1 MPPPYTLRAARVAEV
16 PRLREIEVLAG
27 EAFRALGMDLVAD
40 DPPPDAAEYERLVDG
55 GRAWVVTD
63 EADLAVAYS
72 VAEEVDG
79 RAHVEQVS
87 VDPAHA
93 RQGLGRDL
101 VEEIARWGVAQGLAE
116 ASLRTFRDVPWNA
129 PYYERLGFRVL
140 SPDELGPGLAR
151 LGEIERERGL
161 DRWPRVAMVR
171 VLNRGR

>member
-1 MPPPYTLRAARVAEV
+1 VADV

-101 VEEIARWGVAQGLAE
+101 VEEIAR
-116 ASLRTFRDVPWNA
+116 
-129 PYYERLGFRVL
+129 
-140 SPDELGPGLAR
+140 
-151 LGEIERERGL
+151 ERGL
-161 DRWPRVAMVR
+161 DRWTRVAMVR
-171 VLNRGR
+171 VLDRGR